1 MLIYNIL
8 YYEKKNENKIKIF
21 HFNCFK
27 CIECNKKLN
36 LSNYFENNDEIYCK
50 FCVNGKQ
57 SVMI

>member
-1 MLIYNIL
+1 MIDNM
-8 YYEKKNENKIKIF
+8 KKNENKIKIY
-21 HFNCFK
+21 HLNCFK